1 MNASPDPHHPLPA
14 VIAVHSF
21 RRGVGRSTLAAN
33 LAAWLAASG
42 QRVGLIDADFSAPS
56 LHLFFQ
62 TPENQIVYTLN
73 DFLLQRCT
81 IQQAR
86 LKLSKQMPAGS
97 SGELWLIPA
106 STRASD
112 IVYMLRN
119 PINFD
124 QFNLGLRSLE
134 QALRADQD
142 FSVQTLVVDMAA
154 GLSQDTLTIAAQ
166 ATTLI
171 VLLHPDQ
178 QEYQGTAVTVE
189 VARNLGVPQ
198 LMVALNEMPASYNFE
213 QARQQLLKTYQP
225 DVALALPHSPALS
238 TLPVPQA
245 WHAPEDPFIE
255 SLNEIAAQIARL

>member
-1 MNASPDPHHPLPA
+1 MNDALDPQYTLPA
-14 VIAVHSF
+14 VIAIHSF

-62 TPENQIVYTLN
+62 TPENQIQFTLN

-86 LKLSKQMPAGS
+86 LKLSRHLPAGS
-97 SGELWLIPA
+97 GGELWLVPA

-119 PINFD
+119 PINFE
-124 QFNLGLRSLE
+124 QFNLGLRNLE

-142 FSVQTLVVDMAA
+142 FSVQTLIVDMPA

-189 VARNLGVPQ
+189 VARSLGVPQ
-198 LMVALNEMPASYNFE
+198 LMVALNEMPTTYDFE
-213 QARQQLLKTYQP
+213 QASQQLNKTYQP
-225 DVALALPHSPALS
+225 DVALVLPYSASLS
-238 TLPVPQA
+238 ALPVPQA
-245 WHAPEDPFIE
+245 WHASEDPFIE
-255 SLNEIAAQIARL
+255 SLNEIAAQIARV